1 MVLVNDRER
10 YLSCIAAWIESMLS
24 SFTFSYQFDIILFA
38 DEDENY
44 AYFKVSNN
52 LAPKVVLDLK
62 LGDLVTRGSLKN

>member
-10 YLSCIAAWIESMLS
+10 YLSCIAAWIESIS
-24 SFTFSYQFDIILFA
+24 IDIILFA

-62 LGDLVTRGSLKN
+62 QGDLVTRGSLKN